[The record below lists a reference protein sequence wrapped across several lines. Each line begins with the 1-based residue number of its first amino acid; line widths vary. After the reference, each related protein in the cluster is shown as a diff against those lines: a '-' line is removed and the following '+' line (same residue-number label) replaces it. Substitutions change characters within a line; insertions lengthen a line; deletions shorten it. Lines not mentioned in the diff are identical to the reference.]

1 MAPDTDTV
9 KVAGVV
15 MLETVKLSQG
25 ILAWLCDKVKLTG
38 DPPLARLTVWGCSV
52 VALDVEKLSE
62 VGVAVMGCAV
72 MLTEMLTVAGKQG
85 EPLSQ
90 LNVTFPLWF
99 DPPFN
104 EVASTMTG
112 IDAGAWALA

>member
-15 MLETVKLSQG
+15 MLETVKLNQG
-25 ILAWLCDKVKLTG
+25 MLAWLCDKVKLTG

-52 VALDVEKLSE
+52 DALEVEKLSDA
-62 VGVAVMGCAV
+62 GVAVTGWAA

-85 EPLSQ
+85 EPPVQ
-90 LNVTFPLWF
+90 LNVTFPLWLAPAF
-99 DPPFN
+99 S
-104 EVASTMTG
+104 EVASIMTG
-112 IDAGAWALA
+112 IDAGA